1 MKEVNINYNTAL
13 YRRNSNG
20 EPYIWQCDVF
30 DHQTVIVQHGV
41 VGKKISTDFYKTE
54 RNVEDEV
61 KSRYNAKIKSGYKT
75 ITAIKDSNTWPV
87 EGSVQQLRD
96 WLATYLPY
104 DRTTADGVL
113 LPMLAKVY
121 DEKVFSRCSLYLGQ
135 YKINGLRCFAK
146 PYIKSGDLFQSYGF
160 QFQSREGTYWHSLN
174 TLEDYLLNVIPN
186 SILDEMIANE
196 YVFDGEVYLPGHTV
210 NEINHF
216 VKDSNCAE
224 NKLIQYWVYDIAIEE
239 TPQWK
244 RTRFLENNFHEFV
257 QVFTGL
263 ESHFNNKNRFVVL
276 NAVDVTNHE
285 EALHARNKFID
296 LGFEGLI
303 LRNPNASYD
312 YGQRRVGVMVKYKK
326 TDDGVF
332 TIVDIKPE
340 GVKRKNIALIVCK
353 NDIND
358 ELFEC
363 HLSATLKEQEQWL
376 CEREKHIGRRLLI
389 SYSERSGVNK
399 VPFHVKKVIPYD

>member
-1 MKEVNINYNTAL
+1 MKEVDINYKLAL

-20 EPYIWQCDVF
+20 EPYVWQCNAF
-30 DHQTVIVQHGV
+30 DYRTVVVQHGV
-41 VGKKISTDFYKTE
+41 VGKKISTDFYRTE

-61 KSRYNAKIKSGYKT
+61 KSRRNAKIKSGYK
-75 ITAIKDSNTWPV
+75 AISAIRDSNTLPV
-87 EGSVQQLRD
+87 EGSLQQLRD
-96 WLATYLPY
+96 WLATYLPH

-121 DEKVFSRCSLYLGQ
+121 DDKVFTRCPSYLGQ

-146 PYIKSGDLFQSYGF
+146 PYIKSGDLFHPYGF
-160 QFQSREGTYWHSLN
+160 KFQSREGTYWYSLS
-174 TLEDYLLNVIPN
+174 TLEDYLLDIIPHG
-186 SILDEMIANE
+186 ILDEMIANE

-210 NEINHF
+210 NEIDHF
-216 VKDSNCAE
+216 VKDPNCTE

-244 RTRFLENNFHEFV
+244 RTHYLENNFHEFI

-263 ESHFNNKNRFVVL
+263 ESHLNNKNRLVVL

-285 EALHARNKFID
+285 EATHARDNFID

-312 YGQRRVGVMVKYKK
+312 YGKRRVGVMVKYKRA
-326 TDDGVF
+326 DDGVF
-332 TIVDIKPE
+332 KVIDIKPDSK
-340 GVKRKNIALIVCK
+340 KRDGIPILICK

-363 HLSATLKEQEQWL
+363 HLSYSIKKQKEIL
-376 CEREKHIGRRLLI
+376 LNRELYINKLVYL
-389 SYSERSGVNK
+389 SYTERSGIK
-399 VPFHVKKVIPYD
+399 SVPFHIKTVVFKE

>member
-1 MKEVNINYNTAL
+1 MKDVNINYNTAL

-20 EPYIWQCDVF
+20 EPYIWQCKAF
-30 DHQTVIVQHGV
+30 DHQTVVVQHGI

-54 RNVEDEV
+54 RNVEDEI
-61 KSRYNAKIKSGYKT
+61 KSRRNAKIKSGYKA

-96 WLATYLPY
+96 WLATYLPH

-121 DEKVFSRCSLYLGQ
+121 DEKVFSRCSMYLGQ
-135 YKINGLRCFAK
+135 YKINDLRCFAK

-174 TLEDYLLNVIPN
+174 TLEDYLLNIIPH
-186 SILDEMIANE
+186 SILDEMIDNE

-210 NEINHF
+210 NEIDHF
-216 VKDSNCAE
+216 VKDPNCIE
-224 NKLIQYWVYDIAIEE
+224 NKFIQYWVYDIAIDE

-244 RTRFLENNFHEFV
+244 RTHFLENNFHEYI

-263 ESHFNNKNRFVVL
+263 ESHLNNQNRFVVL

-285 EALHARNKFID
+285 EALHARDKFID

-303 LRNPNASYD
+303 LRNPNATYD
-312 YGQRRVGVMVKYKK
+312 YGKRRVGVMVKYKRA
-326 TDDGVF
+326 DDGIF
-332 TIVDIKPE
+332 KIIDIKPDSK
-340 GVKRKNIALIVCK
+340 KRDGIPILICK

-363 HLSATLKEQEQWL
+363 HLSYPIKKQKEIL
-376 CEREKHIGRRLLI
+376 LNRELYINKLVYL
-389 SYSERSGVNK
+389 SYTERSGIK
-399 VPFHVKKVIPYD
+399 SVPFHIKTVIFKE